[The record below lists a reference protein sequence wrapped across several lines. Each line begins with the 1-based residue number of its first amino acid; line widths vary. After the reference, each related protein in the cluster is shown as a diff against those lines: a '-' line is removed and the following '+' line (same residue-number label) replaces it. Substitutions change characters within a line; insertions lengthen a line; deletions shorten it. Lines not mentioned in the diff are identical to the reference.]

1 MDPEWRSTHAGH
13 CPIRPV
19 VDRRPGMLGLSAL
32 RRSRPL
38 AIAAG
43 VFGALFLGSV
53 VLLVLRVARM

>member
-1 MDPEWRSTHAGH
+1 
-13 CPIRPV
+13 
-19 VDRRPGMLGLSAL
+19 MLGLSAL